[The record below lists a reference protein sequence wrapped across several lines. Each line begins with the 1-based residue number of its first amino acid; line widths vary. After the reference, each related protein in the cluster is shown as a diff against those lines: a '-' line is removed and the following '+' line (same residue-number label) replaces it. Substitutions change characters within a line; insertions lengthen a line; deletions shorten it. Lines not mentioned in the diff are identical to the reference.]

1 METDVPNS
9 PKGLTQAVFLARILR
24 ASLVAQLLVGCIMSF
39 PTASMDVLL
48 KQLHWTEGNFGT
60 TALIQGVFGLFGNL
74 YANRRVKKDENYG
87 TDLRVA
93 MGLVLTGALLLYF
106 WEVPMQ
112 LLSLQAYPKMR
123 MIGSGF
129 IGFGVGL
136 LAIVNNTRALRSPS
150 PATGL
155 MLVAFTFTF
164 SALLFPFLTSAHL
177 ASLSE
182 FTTHNWKSMLFP
194 VLAFVALN
202 LFLPLPKTQSTEQPQ
217 STDYPQKQTN
227 ELHAPNRN
235 IAPWHLGVQL
245 FFYMGVEINLSIGL
259 TLFGIR
265 TVGAPNSLAR
275 FAPSALWLGIL
286 MSRLVTTIAPLS
298 ASNFTKWTWKLALA
312 LCILLGILA
321 GFQSS
326 QTTLWLTLVVA
337 IGFILG
343 PFYGFVVGQASHLWT
358 GANIARNAATIATY
372 GSAGAVILPFLFGQ
386 ITENYGIR
394 IAFLF
399 ILAKALGLLA
409 SAFITRQISKR
420 TPENSF

>member
-1 METDVPNS
+1 MPNS
-9 PKGLTQAVFLARILR
+9 PKGFNQAVFLARILR

-48 KQLHWTEGNFGT
+48 RQLHWTEGDFGT

-74 YANRRVKKDENYG
+74 YANRRVKRDENYR

-93 MGLVLTGALLLYF
+93 MSLVLTGALLLYF

-123 MIGSGF
+123 MIGSAF
-129 IGFGVGL
+129 VGFGVGL
-136 LAIVNNTRALRSPS
+136 LAIVNNTRALRSQA

-164 SALLFPFLTSAHL
+164 SAVLFPFLTSAHL

-182 FTTHNWKSMLFP
+182 FTTHNWKAVLFP
-194 VLAFVALN
+194 VLAFIAIN
-202 LFLPLPKTQSTEQPQ
+202 LFLPLPKTESTGQPQ
-217 STDYPQKQTN
+217 SADHPKIAPT
-227 ELHAPNRN
+227 ELHAPYRI

-265 TVGAPNSLAR
+265 TIGAPSSIAR

-286 MSRLVTTIAPLS
+286 ISRLLTTIMPLS
-298 ASNFTKWTWKLALA
+298 ASNFTKWTWKLALV
-312 LCILLGILA
+312 LCLSLGFLA
-321 GFQSS
+321 GFQSN
-326 QTTLWLTLVVA
+326 QTTVWLTLVVI
-337 IGFILG
+337 IGFVLG
-343 PFYGFVVGQASHLWT
+343 PFYGFIIGQSSHLWT
-358 GANIARNAATIATY
+358 GAKIARNAATIATY

-394 IAFLF
+394 IAFFF